1 MTQEAAPAAERAR
14 LIEVMDQYLDALV
27 ARRPQDLRLAPHLR
41 NTENTRA
48 LPIGTGLWRTIRGR
62 RPQGHYFVDTGR
74 GEIEFWGAVT
84 EHEADSL
91 FGVRLRVE
99 RRTIA
104 EIETIVVRGHGG
116 DFFNPD
122 VVCENNE
129 GFHRVLPPEE
139 RGARDALVAI
149 VDGYFDAI
157 ELSDSSRLPVEGDCR
172 RLVNGTLDSVMDA
185 SELGTGDA
193 HRALSVAEQ
202 MDAGHYAYIE
212 ALRDRRYPIVDE
224 ERGIVIT
231 HLLFDHPGD
240 LPRTDGN
247 VVFPIPNTMMVFEVF
262 KIRGGVLEEVWAI
275 GGALPYG
282 IDSGWPR

>member
-1 MTQEAAPAAERAR
+1 MTQGTAPSAERLR
-14 LIEVMDQYLDALV
+14 LIAVMDQYLDALV
-27 ARRPQDLRLAPHLR
+27 AHRPQDIRAAPHLR

-48 LPIGTGLWRTIRGR
+48 LPLGTGLWRTVRGR
-62 RPQGHYFVDTGR
+62 RREGHYFVDTAR

-84 EHEADSL
+84 EHDKESI
-91 FGVRLRVE
+91 FGVRLRAE
-99 RRTIA
+99 GRTIS
-104 EIETIVVRGHGG
+104 EIETIAVRGHGG

-122 VVCENNE
+122 VVCEENS
-129 GFHRVLPPEE
+129 GFYRILADGE
-139 RGARDALVAI
+139 RGTRDALVEV
-149 VDGYFDAI
+149 VDRYFDAI
-157 ELSDSSRLPVEGDCR
+157 ELSDGSRLPVEGDCR
-172 RLVNGTLDSVMDA
+172 RLVNGTLDSMVAADQV
-185 SELGTGDA
+185 GTNDA

-224 ERGIVIT
+224 ERGIVVA

-240 LPRTDGN
+240 LPRADGD
-247 VVFPIPNTMMVFEVF
+247 VVFPVPNTMMVFEVF
-262 KIRGGVLEEVWAI
+262 KISRGILEEVWAI

>member
-1 MTQEAAPAAERAR
+1 MTEGAVPAAERAR
-14 LIEVMDQYLDALV
+14 LIGVMDQYLDALA
-27 ARRPQDLRLAPHLR
+27 ARRPQDLRLAPHVR

-48 LPIGTGLWRTIRGR
+48 LPVGTGLWRTVRGR
-62 RPQGHYFVDTGR
+62 RKEGHYFVDTVR
-74 GEIEFWGAVT
+74 SQIEFWGAVT
-84 EHEADSL
+84 EHDRDSL
-91 FGVRLRVE
+91 FGVRLRAE
-99 RRTIA
+99 GRTIS
-104 EIETIVVRGHGG
+104 EIETIVVRGSGG

-122 VVCENNE
+122 VVCEENS
-129 GFHRVLPPEE
+129 GFHRILPPEE
-139 RGARDALVAI
+139 RGSREALVAI
-149 VDGYFDAI
+149 ADRYFDAI
-157 ELSDSSRLPVEGDCR
+157 ELSDGSRLPVEGDCR

-185 SELGTGDA
+185 DQLGESDA

-224 ERGIVIT
+224 ERGIVIA

-240 LPRTDGN
+240 LPRADGD
-247 VVFPIPNTMMVFEVF
+247 VVFPVPNTMMVFEAF
-262 KIRGGVLEEVWAI
+262 KICRGVLEEVWAI